1 MTIEEFAME
10 FVLFADDLNVIKLD
24 DDEIERETASVIEKV
39 EDLDFADLYEY
50 LDGEIEEYGEDDFR
64 FYPTRAEQAQTFK
77 HWLERY
83 ESNHM

>member
-24 DDEIERETASVIEKV
+24 DDEIEMETASVIGKV

-50 LDGEIEEYGEDDFR
+50 LDEEIEEYGEEDFR
-64 FYPTRAEQAQTFK
+64 FYPTRAEQALEFR

-83 ESNHM
+83 EADRT